1 MTLKEAR
8 IKQALL
14 RNVDN
19 YDRSN
24 HADAPL
30 VAPTSGRPAVRL
42 GSAWG
47 NPSFTAQFDISIIL
61 KYFTVAAG
69 AFTLRTAAYVLANAA
84 ALATQLPAFIFGN
97 TDYAAGFAKLQTQYA
112 LSGGWAYSEPF
123 VYGKDYPAVRI
134 AASTYVAI
142 DANVQAV
149 LVKGDLVI
157 PVWATV
163 AGPVTYVGIVI
174 VRCAQVG
181 YGTLLNALSSDKF
194 AMNMLRYVLGNTD
207 VTQYQNAIGVYRQ
220 TLFGKFDS
228 DTVSPASFKQ
238 PDQQQTNI
246 IDMPIEKGIDKSISL
261 ASFINY
267 DAATITWSFFVQ
279 SVDKLSY

>member
-1 MTLKEAR
+1 MR
-8 IKQALL
+8 G
-14 RNVDN
+14 VDN

-30 VAPTSGRPAVRL
+30 VQPTSGRPAVRL

-61 KYFTVAAG
+61 KFFTVAGG
-69 AFTLRTAAYVLANAA
+69 AFTLRNAAYVLANAA

-97 TDYAAGFAKLQTQYA
+97 TDFAAGFAKLKTQYA
-112 LSGGWAYSEPF
+112 LSGGWAYGEPF
-123 VYGKDYPAVRI
+123 VFNKDYPAVRI

-142 DANVQAV
+142 DATAQAQLQNGDVV
-149 LVKGDLVI
+149 L
-157 PVWATV
+157 PVWATI
-163 AGPVTYVGIVI
+163 AGPVTYVGFVI
-174 VRCAQVG
+174 IRCAQVG

-194 AMNMLRYVLGNTD
+194 AMNMLRYTLGNTD
-207 VTQYQNAIGVYRQ
+207 VTQYQNSIGVYRQ

-228 DTVSPASFKQ
+228 DSISPSSFKQ
-238 PDQQQTNI
+238 PDQQQVNI

-267 DAATITWSFFVQ
+267 DAANITMSFFVQ